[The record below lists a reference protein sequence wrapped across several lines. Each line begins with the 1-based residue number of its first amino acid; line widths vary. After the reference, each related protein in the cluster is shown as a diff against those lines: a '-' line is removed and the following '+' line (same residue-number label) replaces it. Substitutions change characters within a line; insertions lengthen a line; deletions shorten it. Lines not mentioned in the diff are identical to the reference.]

1 MSILGPSPGLTL
13 VVTLLWNTGSQRN
26 MSRSSSPHV
35 ASAFPSSTILQRTV
49 FVSLKEGMDD
59 SSILKPIPKLFLN
72 IIYIKSR
79 LSSPNCSSGYK
90 KLELWEVSCLNLHS
104 VNSWYMLRS

>member
-1 MSILGPSPGLTL
+1 MPILDPSPGLTL
-13 VVTLLWNTGSQRN
+13 VVTLLWNTGSHRN

-49 FVSLKEGMDD
+49 FVSLKEGMGD
-59 SSILKPIPKLFLN
+59 SSILKPIPKLFFN

-79 LSSPNCSSGYK
+79 LSSNCSSGYK
-90 KLELWEVSCLNLHS
+90 KLYLWEVYCLNLLS